1 MFYTYNGT
9 EFSAVPFAK
18 CSSCGQLIKLEI
30 KNETVLTN
38 SRKCPFC
45 KIELEEVE
53 ITSSFAQSLITT
65 AGLQAAGKVLG
76 FDAAL
81 FIFFGVVIF
90 EMTVLYFVKDTF
102 SYFPHFIFGFTVIYF
117 LTGFNLSNKWLK
129 DFGTFEVNDEDF
141 NSAKKN
147 IKLSRL
153 VWTAAFVLNLSMWL
167 VYLTLF

>member
-81 FIFFGVVIF
+81 FIFFSLCFQWVA
-90 EMTVLYFVKDTF
+90 LR
-102 SYFPHFIFGFTVIYF
+102 
-117 LTGFNLSNKWLK
+117 
-129 DFGTFEVNDEDF
+129 
-141 NSAKKN
+141 SAAMHRA
-147 IKLSRL
+147 SRASL
-153 VWTAAFVLNLSMWL
+153 GPLNRKEPS
-167 VYLTLF
+167 